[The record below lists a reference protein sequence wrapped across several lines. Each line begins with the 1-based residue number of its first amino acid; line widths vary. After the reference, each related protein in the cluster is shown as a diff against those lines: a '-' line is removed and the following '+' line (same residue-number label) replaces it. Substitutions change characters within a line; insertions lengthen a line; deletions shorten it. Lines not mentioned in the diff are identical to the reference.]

1 MDIIALDKVDNLLWL
16 GRYSQRAYMT
26 IREFFISYD
35 TMIEHPDFYIQYC
48 QNLQIPNTYADL
60 DDFVKRYLTDEND
73 MYSIVSMLNRTYDNC
88 IVLRNELGSETMSY
102 LEVALNDVKDI
113 QDFESFSVDLQHVLD
128 YILAFWGCV
137 DETIQNY
144 EVRNIIKFGK
154 RLERLDMYLRLR
166 RPKPDLLMA
175 CNTLD
180 HRLKKSKI
188 PYDRDAFMKARELIE
203 GEGNLDY
210 VKAISLVEQ
219 IL

>member
-35 TMIEHPDFYIQYC
+35 TMIEHPDFYVQYC
-48 QNLQIPNTYADL
+48 QNLQIPNTYTDL
-60 DDFVKRYLTDEND
+60 NDFVRHYIADDQD
-73 MYSIVSMLNRTYDNC
+73 MSSIVSMLNRTYDNC

-102 LEVALNDVKDI
+102 LEVALNDMEDI
-113 QDFESFSVDLQHVLD
+113 EDFESFSVDLQHVLD

-144 EVRNIIKFGK
+144 EVRNIIKLGK

-166 RPKPDLLMA
+166 RPQKDLRMA
-175 CNTLD
+175 CQTLD
-180 HRLKKSKI
+180 HRLKKSKL
-188 PYDRDAFMKARELIE
+188 PYDRDSFMKARDLIE
-203 GEGNLDY
+203 DDRDLDY
-210 VKAISLVEQ
+210 VQAIRLVET

>member
-35 TMIEHPDFYIQYC
+35 TMIEHPDFYVQYC

-60 DDFVKRYLTDEND
+60 DDFVRRYLTDEND
-73 MYSIVSMLNRTYDNC
+73 LYSIVSMLNRTYDNC

-102 LEVALNDVKDI
+102 LEIALNDMEDI
-113 QDFESFSVDLQHVLD
+113 TDFASFSMDLQHVLD
-128 YILAFWGCV
+128 YLLAFWACV

-144 EVRNIIKFGK
+144 EVRNIIKLGK

-166 RPKPDLLMA
+166 RPKKELLMA
-175 CNTLD
+175 FHTLD
-180 HRLKKSKI
+180 HRLKKTKL
-188 PYDRDAFMKARELIE
+188 PYDRDAFLKARELVE
-203 GEGNLDY
+203 DSDTVDY
-210 VKAISLVEQ
+210 VKAIALVET